1 MADNNIEDKNKE
13 KCRDFL
19 KHLTHSRHI
28 IFTSRGNTAIDL
40 AVKSAKSLGFS
51 KLLIPRDGSWLHYPI
66 VGKKK
71 DLQVTYLDTLNGM
84 IDVAEVSHKLDS
96 DTILLFHSNAGYF
109 QKIDVEK
116 IYKISR
122 EKKSFVIID
131 CSGALGLGYCD
142 KSLETLYSSD
152 NCDILVSSLRKNK
165 PVEADGGFVAS
176 NSERIWNA
184 IKENSDA
191 DFSMDYGF
199 LFERLSLLER
209 RMRFLVSLTKK
220 YSEELRKKGLDV
232 INDDNSLVIIIPF
245 DDLKTKESIINYCEM
260 NNLEYEICPREI
272 RILRDGI
279 SIEIKRLKE
288 EFEDVDKKSQF

>member
-1 MADNNIEDKNKE
+1 MADNTTEDRNKE

-19 KHLTHSRHI
+19 KHLTHSRHM

-40 AVKSAKSLGFS
+40 AIKSAKGLGFS

-71 DLQVTYLDTLNGM
+71 DLDVSYIDTVNGM
-84 IDVAEVSHKLDS
+84 IDVTEVSNKLDS

-109 QKIDVEK
+109 QKIDVER

-122 EKKSFVIID
+122 EKKSLMVID

-142 KSLETLYSSD
+142 KSLESLYSSD

-165 PVEADGGFVAS
+165 PVEADGGFVAT

-184 IKENSDA
+184 IKENSDS

-199 LFERLSLLER
+199 LLERLSLLER
-209 RMRFLVSLTKK
+209 RMRFLVGLTKK
-220 YSEELRKKGLDV
+220 YSEDLKKNGLNA

-245 DDLKTKESIINYCEM
+245 DDLKTKESIINYCEI

-272 RILRDGI
+272 RVLRNAI

-288 EFEDVDKKSQF
+288 EFEDAGKKS